1 MDNIIEVVLKVEGNP
16 PLSELVNR
24 VTKELEGKYEKDKD
38 ILNLRD
44 FSRKASQI
52 RLIYEVFKGKESS
65 SPIKE
70 GCKWTELVRLCSY
83 PDKIYLIGEKLMVE
97 KNIFSCTWD
106 EFEDW
111 IREQINGNFSW
122 KIRPRDTKENRE
134 AIAESILRAIR
145 ENNNSF
151 PSMGDMFIEKLIEK
165 N

>member
-70 GCKWTELVRLCSY
+70 GCK
-83 PDKIYLIGEKLMVE
+83 
-97 KNIFSCTWD
+97 
-106 EFEDW
+106 
-111 IREQINGNFSW
+111 
-122 KIRPRDTKENRE
+122 
-134 AIAESILRAIR
+134 
-145 ENNNSF
+145 
-151 PSMGDMFIEKLIEK
+151 
-165 N
+165 